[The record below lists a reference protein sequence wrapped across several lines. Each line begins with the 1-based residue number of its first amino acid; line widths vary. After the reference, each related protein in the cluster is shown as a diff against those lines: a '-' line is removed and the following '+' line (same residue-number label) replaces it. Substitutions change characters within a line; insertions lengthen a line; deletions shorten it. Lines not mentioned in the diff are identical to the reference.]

1 MFWLEN
7 QRLFLIKDLYGYI
20 SKNSLECKSS
30 VLSTE
35 DEVHTLKE
43 ALDILSESAGR
54 EEDEIVIKLKKRL
67 KDEIDRRAAAKLPQ
81 RPKSI

>member
-1 MFWLEN
+1 M
-7 QRLFLIKDLYGYI
+7 
-20 SKNSLECKSS
+20 
-30 VLSTE
+30 STE